1 MKVYKRISAMDNND
15 LSSISIA
22 EPSIEHYE
30 AFIEAC
36 KKMQDYIKD
45 DSVPNDVSKHESKG
59 FIFARDSYVNMSKE
73 EFEEEIVNGYKE
85 KAQDG
90 AEKPEYFRFIMDGDT
105 IVGSVNVRGLKRD
118 TFDNAN
124 GLSTFEKWKG
134 KRVTTSSVILPE
146 YRGRGIVGK
155 AKNLFFD
162 EIRELGI
169 KEVTGTVLSD
179 NDSSN
184 RAQEKMMDKYG
195 GRMYQVYG
203 DSDGTGIKYYNR
215 YVISTDTSG
224 KSRDLY
230 KDNQQE
236 KVDAELERVRQKI
249 VENKDP
255 SKTIAELRGISSTTK
270 VPYKPQTLKI
280 NPNTIRL
287 YKDNIPNK

>member
-1 MKVYKRISAMDNND
+1 MLDNC
-15 LSSISIA
+15 ISIA
-22 EPSIEHYE
+22 KPNIEHYE
-30 AFIEAC
+30 AFVEAC
-36 KKMQDYIKD
+36 KKMQAYIND

-59 FIFARDSYVNMSKE
+59 FIFARDGYANMSKDD
-73 EFEEEIVNGYKE
+73 FEKIIVNGYKE

-90 AEKPEYFRFIMDGDT
+90 TEKPEYFRFIMVGDT
-105 IVGSVNVRGLKRD
+105 IVGSVNVRGLPRD
-118 TFDNAN
+118 TFDETN

-162 EIRELGI
+162 EIRGLGI
-169 KEVTGTVLSD
+169 NEVTGTVLAD

-224 KSRDLY
+224 KSKDLY
-230 KDNQQE
+230 KDNKEE
-236 KVDAELERVRQKI
+236 KVSTELAAVRQKI
-249 VENKDP
+249 TENKTP
-255 SKTIAELRGISSTTK
+255 TRTIAELRGISPTTK
-270 VPYKPQTLKI
+270 APYKSRAIAINSNTL
-280 NPNTIRL
+280 RL
-287 YKDNIPNK
+287 YQDEKQND

>member
-1 MKVYKRISAMDNND
+1 MSNIST
-15 LSSISIA
+15 ISIA
-22 EPSIEHYE
+22 EPSVEHYE
-30 AFIEAC
+30 AFIDAC
-36 KKMQDYIKD
+36 KKMQAYIND
-45 DSVPNDVSKHESKG
+45 DSIPNDVGKHESKG
-59 FIFARDSYVNMSKE
+59 FIFARDGYANMSKE
-73 EFEEEIVNGYKE
+73 DFEKIIVNGYKE
-85 KAQDG
+85 KAQDD

-105 IVGSVNVRGLKRD
+105 IVGSVNVRALPRD
-118 TFDNAN
+118 TFDETN

-162 EIRELGI
+162 EIRSLGI
-169 KEVTGTVLSD
+169 NEVTGTVLSD

-184 RAQEKMMDKYG
+184 RAQEKMMDRYG

-230 KDNQQE
+230 KDNKEE
-236 KVDAELERVRQKI
+236 KVSTELAAVRQKI
-249 VENKDP
+249 TENKTP
-255 SKTIAELRGISSTTK
+255 TRTIAELRGISPTTK
-270 VPYKPQTLKI
+270 APYKPRAIAI
-280 NPNTIRL
+280 NPNTLRL
-287 YKDNIPNK
+287 YQDEKQNK